1 VNDVKAPL
9 PSIALLLANGMAKIL
24 RETGRLINK
33 AAAAGADYFLRSS
46 PQDSESPLLQLA
58 PKLLLAAAIAGA
70 LPALVIVLGFFLLDG
85 TGTAIAPLEARL
97 ADLSKRVEPVETAQI
112 ALAMRV
118 SAAEAA
124 LKQSTAA
131 ANAAAAETQQI
142 KKTLALAPAR
152 NIFAPEKAA
161 AGLSGIQRLEDRVA
175 ALENKLGIGAE
186 AEAQKPAPLSGI
198 REAETNFPPFDPA
211 NFPPLLI
218 WLALT
223 FGALYLAMAKIALPR
238 VQTILHTRAHKIS
251 ADIADA
257 NKFRSRSEEA
267 AAAHEKLINDARSQ
281 ALTLAQE
288 THAKL
293 LAETESKRMAL
304 ESELSAKLAESE
316 AQIVQMKAR
325 AMSNVQTIA
334 SEAGSAIVQ
343 RITGRPADG
352 AAIANA
358 IAALKS

>member
-1 VNDVKAPL
+1 MNDVKAPV
-9 PSIALLLANGMAKIL
+9 PPNALLLANLTAKIL
-24 RETGRLINK
+24 RETGSLINK
-33 AAAAGADYFLRSS
+33 AAAAGAAYFLRSR
-46 PQDSESPLLQLA
+46 PQDSESRLVQLA

-70 LPALVIVLGFFLLDG
+70 LPALVIVLGFILLGG
-85 TGTAIAPLEARL
+85 TGSEIAPVEAQL
-97 ADLSKRVEPVETAQI
+97 AGLSKRVDPLETAQI
-112 ALAMRV
+112 ALATRV

-124 LKQSTAA
+124 LKRSSAA
-131 ANAAAAETQQI
+131 ANAAAAEAQQI
-142 KKTLALAPAR
+142 KKTLASAPAR
-152 NIFAPEKAA
+152 NIFSPEKAV
-161 AGLSGIQRLEDRVA
+161 AGLPAIQRLEDRVA
-175 ALENKLGIGAE
+175 ALESKLGIEAE
-186 AEAQKPAPLSGI
+186 AEAPKPASPAG
-198 REAETNFPPFDPA
+198 EGGTNFPPFDPA

-238 VQTILHTRAHKIS
+238 VQTILQARAHKIS

-293 LAETESKRMAL
+293 LAETESKRAAL
-304 ESELSAKLAESE
+304 ESQLSAKLAESE

-334 SEAGSAIVQ
+334 SEAAAAIVQ
-343 RITGRPADG
+343 RITGKPADG
-352 AAIANA
+352 AAVAKA
-358 IAALKS
+358 VAALKS